1 MNQEASMSINMP
13 DCHLEN
19 EEMEILLK
27 NFPDGVIALDLET
40 TGLSPLID
48 KIIEIS
54 AVKVTK
60 NGIDSFNQLINPQI
74 PIPPFTITIHGIRDD
89 MVRNSPT
96 IDKVLPEFMKFI
108 GDLPLIAH
116 NAQFDTGFIVFNLHQ
131 EKLGVTKSPIYCSC
145 RLSRKVF
152 NEMPNHKLATVASG
166 LDIEI
171 VNHHRAL
178 DDAIASLRIYAH
190 GLLRACDEKKQKQ
203 TKNESHILDLSS
215 FDMDKSFEIPDHLE
229 LLKEKV
235 HTQEIIE
242 IKYTGGSHKNKFR
255 PVKALS
261 LLPLPAGNVLYGYC
275 FLSKLHKSFL
285 LSKIVDWKTIS
296 TKRRIEILRKK

>member
-1 MNQEASMSINMP
+1 
-13 DCHLEN
+13 
-19 EEMEILLK
+19 
-27 NFPDGVIALDLET
+27 
-40 TGLSPLID
+40 
-48 KIIEIS
+48 
-54 AVKVTK
+54 
-60 NGIDSFNQLINPQI
+60 
-74 PIPPFTITIHGIRDD
+74 
-89 MVRNSPT
+89 
-96 IDKVLPEFMKFI
+96 
-108 GDLPLIAH
+108 
-116 NAQFDTGFIVFNLHQ
+116 
-131 EKLGVTKSPIYCSC
+131 
-145 RLSRKVF
+145 
-152 NEMPNHKLATVASG
+152 MPNHKLATVASG

-296 TKRRIEILRKK
+296 TKKRIEILRKK